1 MKAERNK
8 TIDFLPE
15 DAPEY
20 LTRCLRVTEDV
31 PLDTVC
37 GRTICGDTFAVAPHL
52 PRGFADL
59 LIVDPPYNLTKDFS
73 GGGFRR
79 TTDANYAAFTRA
91 WIELLLPL
99 LKPDASVYVCC
110 DWRSSPIVGLTLK
123 EYFRLQNRIT
133 WQREKGRGAQRN
145 WKNGMEDIWFAT
157 RTDDYTFHIDAV
169 KVRRRVRAPYRTDGQ
184 PKDWEETPDGR
195 FRNTCPSNFW
205 DDISVPYWS
214 MPENTAHPTQK
225 PEKLL
230 AKLILASSDPGGI
243 VLDPFAGSG
252 STAVTA
258 KKLGRRFV
266 AIERSEQY
274 CAWAEKR
281 LELAETTPAI
291 QGYAGRRF
299 CLSKVC
305 RFLTSVQNSVTTETA
320 CATIEKEAIHMKR
333 GYLYIAVTTLLFSS
347 MEVALKLISGQFNP
361 IQLNFSRFVVGG
373 LVLIPFAVRELK
385 KRGLKLDGKALGSFA
400 LLGLMG
406 IAVSM
411 SLYQLSVTRIQASV
425 VGVLFSSNPVFVT
438 LFAFL
443 LLHETISKNQVAGLV
458 LDVAGIVL
466 IIQPWHLRL
475 DALGVVYVL
484 LATLL
489 FALYGVC
496 GKRQCARFGGLV
508 VTCFGFLFGAAEMIA
523 LAGLTHIPSLAA
535 SLTAAGLDTFAS
547 IPFFTGY
554 TLANLPIVLFI
565 YIGVT
570 GIGFTCYFLSME
582 VTSAQTTSLVFF
594 FKPALAP
601 LLAFLVLHEAIP
613 GNMLA
618 GIACILCGSL
628 VSILPGLL
636 AQRKS
641 ALPVTEGTTRE
652 KIEV

>member
-1 MKAERNK
+1 
-8 TIDFLPE
+8 
-15 DAPEY
+15 
-20 LTRCLRVTEDV
+20 
-31 PLDTVC
+31 
-37 GRTICGDTFAVAPHL
+37 
-52 PRGFADL
+52 
-59 LIVDPPYNLTKDFS
+59 
-73 GGGFRR
+73 
-79 TTDANYAAFTRA
+79 
-91 WIELLLPL
+91 
-99 LKPDASVYVCC
+99 
-110 DWRSSPIVGLTLK
+110 
-123 EYFRLQNRIT
+123 
-133 WQREKGRGAQRN
+133 
-145 WKNGMEDIWFAT
+145 
-157 RTDDYTFHIDAV
+157 
-169 KVRRRVRAPYRTDGQ
+169 
-184 PKDWEETPDGR
+184 
-195 FRNTCPSNFW
+195 
-205 DDISVPYWS
+205 
-214 MPENTAHPTQK
+214 
-225 PEKLL
+225 
-230 AKLILASSDPGGI
+230 
-243 VLDPFAGSG
+243 
-252 STAVTA
+252 
-258 KKLGRRFV
+258 
-266 AIERSEQY
+266 
-274 CAWAEKR
+274 
-281 LELAETTPAI
+281 
-291 QGYAGRRF
+291 
-299 CLSKVC
+299 
-305 RFLTSVQNSVTTETA
+305 
-320 CATIEKEAIHMKR
+320 MKR

-361 IQLNFSRFVVGG
+361 IQLNFSRFLVGG

-385 KRGLKLDGKALGSFA
+385 KRGRKLDGKALGSFA

-425 VGVLFSSNPVFVT
+425 VPVFVT

-443 LLHETISKNQVAGLV
+443 LLHETISKNQIAGLV

-496 GKRQCARFGGLV
+496 GKRQCARFGGIV

-523 LAGLTHIPSLAA
+523 LAGLTHIPALSAG
-535 SLTAAGLDTFAS
+535 LTAAGLDTFAS

-554 TLANLPIVLFI
+554 TLTNLPIVLFI

-582 VTSAQTTSLVFF
+582 ITSAQTTSLVFF

-636 AQRKS
+636 AQRRAA
-641 ALPVTEGTTRE
+641 ALPFAEDTVKEE
-652 KIEV
+652 IEI

>member
-1 MKAERNK
+1 
-8 TIDFLPE
+8 
-15 DAPEY
+15 
-20 LTRCLRVTEDV
+20 
-31 PLDTVC
+31 
-37 GRTICGDTFAVAPHL
+37 
-52 PRGFADL
+52 
-59 LIVDPPYNLTKDFS
+59 
-73 GGGFRR
+73 
-79 TTDANYAAFTRA
+79 
-91 WIELLLPL
+91 
-99 LKPDASVYVCC
+99 
-110 DWRSSPIVGLTLK
+110 
-123 EYFRLQNRIT
+123 
-133 WQREKGRGAQRN
+133 
-145 WKNGMEDIWFAT
+145 
-157 RTDDYTFHIDAV
+157 
-169 KVRRRVRAPYRTDGQ
+169 
-184 PKDWEETPDGR
+184 
-195 FRNTCPSNFW
+195 
-205 DDISVPYWS
+205 
-214 MPENTAHPTQK
+214 
-225 PEKLL
+225 
-230 AKLILASSDPGGI
+230 
-243 VLDPFAGSG
+243 
-252 STAVTA
+252 
-258 KKLGRRFV
+258 
-266 AIERSEQY
+266 
-274 CAWAEKR
+274 
-281 LELAETTPAI
+281 
-291 QGYAGRRF
+291 
-299 CLSKVC
+299 
-305 RFLTSVQNSVTTETA
+305 
-320 CATIEKEAIHMKR
+320 MKR

-361 IQLNFSRFVVGG
+361 IQLNFSRFLVGG

-385 KRGLKLDGKALGSFA
+385 KRGRKLDGKALGSFA

-443 LLHETISKNQVAGLV
+443 LLHETISKNQIAGLV

-496 GKRQCARFGGLV
+496 GKRQCVRFGGIV

-523 LAGLTHIPSLAA
+523 LAGLTHIPALSAG
-535 SLTAAGLDTFAS
+535 LTAAGLDTFAS

-554 TLANLPIVLFI
+554 TLTNLPIVLFI
-565 YIGVT
+565 YVGVT

-582 VTSAQTTSLVFF
+582 ITSAQTTSLVFF

-636 AQRKS
+636 AQRRAA
-641 ALPVTEGTTRE
+641 ALPFTEDTVKE
-652 KIEV
+652 EIEI

>member
-1 MKAERNK
+1 
-8 TIDFLPE
+8 
-15 DAPEY
+15 
-20 LTRCLRVTEDV
+20 
-31 PLDTVC
+31 
-37 GRTICGDTFAVAPHL
+37 
-52 PRGFADL
+52 
-59 LIVDPPYNLTKDFS
+59 
-73 GGGFRR
+73 
-79 TTDANYAAFTRA
+79 
-91 WIELLLPL
+91 
-99 LKPDASVYVCC
+99 
-110 DWRSSPIVGLTLK
+110 
-123 EYFRLQNRIT
+123 
-133 WQREKGRGAQRN
+133 
-145 WKNGMEDIWFAT
+145 
-157 RTDDYTFHIDAV
+157 
-169 KVRRRVRAPYRTDGQ
+169 
-184 PKDWEETPDGR
+184 
-195 FRNTCPSNFW
+195 
-205 DDISVPYWS
+205 
-214 MPENTAHPTQK
+214 
-225 PEKLL
+225 
-230 AKLILASSDPGGI
+230 
-243 VLDPFAGSG
+243 
-252 STAVTA
+252 
-258 KKLGRRFV
+258 
-266 AIERSEQY
+266 
-274 CAWAEKR
+274 
-281 LELAETTPAI
+281 
-291 QGYAGRRF
+291 
-299 CLSKVC
+299 
-305 RFLTSVQNSVTTETA
+305 
-320 CATIEKEAIHMKR
+320 MKR

-361 IQLNFSRFVVGG
+361 IQLNFSRFLVGG

-385 KRGLKLDGKALGSFA
+385 KRGRKLDGKALGSFA

-443 LLHETISKNQVAGLV
+443 LLHETISKNQIAGLV

-496 GKRQCARFGGLV
+496 GKRQCARFG
-508 VTCFGFLFGAAEMIA
+508 AAEMIA
-523 LAGLTHIPSLAA
+523 IAGLTHIPALSAG
-535 SLTAAGLDTFAS
+535 LTAAGLDTFAS

-554 TLANLPIVLFI
+554 TLTNLPIVLFI

-636 AQRKS
+636 AQRRAA
-641 ALPVTEGTTRE
+641 ALPFAEDTVKEE
-652 KIEV
+652 IKI

>member
-1 MKAERNK
+1 
-8 TIDFLPE
+8 
-15 DAPEY
+15 
-20 LTRCLRVTEDV
+20 
-31 PLDTVC
+31 
-37 GRTICGDTFAVAPHL
+37 
-52 PRGFADL
+52 
-59 LIVDPPYNLTKDFS
+59 
-73 GGGFRR
+73 
-79 TTDANYAAFTRA
+79 
-91 WIELLLPL
+91 
-99 LKPDASVYVCC
+99 
-110 DWRSSPIVGLTLK
+110 
-123 EYFRLQNRIT
+123 
-133 WQREKGRGAQRN
+133 
-145 WKNGMEDIWFAT
+145 
-157 RTDDYTFHIDAV
+157 
-169 KVRRRVRAPYRTDGQ
+169 
-184 PKDWEETPDGR
+184 
-195 FRNTCPSNFW
+195 
-205 DDISVPYWS
+205 
-214 MPENTAHPTQK
+214 
-225 PEKLL
+225 
-230 AKLILASSDPGGI
+230 
-243 VLDPFAGSG
+243 
-252 STAVTA
+252 
-258 KKLGRRFV
+258 
-266 AIERSEQY
+266 
-274 CAWAEKR
+274 
-281 LELAETTPAI
+281 
-291 QGYAGRRF
+291 
-299 CLSKVC
+299 
-305 RFLTSVQNSVTTETA
+305 
-320 CATIEKEAIHMKR
+320 MKR

-385 KRGLKLDGKALGSFA
+385 KRSLKLDGKALGSFA

-466 IIQPWHLRL
+466 IIQPWNLKL
-475 DALGVVYVL
+475 DTLGVVYVL

-582 VTSAQTTSLVFF
+582 ITSAQTTSLVFF

-636 AQRKS
+636 AQRRAA
-641 ALPVTEGTTRE
+641 ALPFAEDTVKEE
-652 KIEV
+652 IEI

>member
-1 MKAERNK
+1 
-8 TIDFLPE
+8 
-15 DAPEY
+15 
-20 LTRCLRVTEDV
+20 
-31 PLDTVC
+31 
-37 GRTICGDTFAVAPHL
+37 
-52 PRGFADL
+52 
-59 LIVDPPYNLTKDFS
+59 
-73 GGGFRR
+73 
-79 TTDANYAAFTRA
+79 
-91 WIELLLPL
+91 
-99 LKPDASVYVCC
+99 
-110 DWRSSPIVGLTLK
+110 
-123 EYFRLQNRIT
+123 
-133 WQREKGRGAQRN
+133 
-145 WKNGMEDIWFAT
+145 
-157 RTDDYTFHIDAV
+157 
-169 KVRRRVRAPYRTDGQ
+169 
-184 PKDWEETPDGR
+184 
-195 FRNTCPSNFW
+195 
-205 DDISVPYWS
+205 
-214 MPENTAHPTQK
+214 
-225 PEKLL
+225 
-230 AKLILASSDPGGI
+230 
-243 VLDPFAGSG
+243 
-252 STAVTA
+252 
-258 KKLGRRFV
+258 
-266 AIERSEQY
+266 
-274 CAWAEKR
+274 
-281 LELAETTPAI
+281 
-291 QGYAGRRF
+291 
-299 CLSKVC
+299 
-305 RFLTSVQNSVTTETA
+305 
-320 CATIEKEAIHMKR
+320 MKR

-361 IQLNFSRFVVGG
+361 IQLNFSRFLVGG

-385 KRGLKLDGKALGSFA
+385 KRGRKLDGKALGSFA

-443 LLHETISKNQVAGLV
+443 LLHETISKNQIAGLV

-496 GKRQCARFGGLV
+496 GKRQCARFGGIV
-508 VTCFGFLFGAAEMIA
+508 MTCFGVLFGAAEMIA
-523 LAGLTHIPSLAA
+523 LAGLTHIPALSAG
-535 SLTAAGLDTFAS
+535 LTAAGLDTFAS

-554 TLANLPIVLFI
+554 TLTNLPIVLFI
-565 YIGVT
+565 YIGV
-570 GIGFTCYFLSME
+570 TCYFLSME

-641 ALPVTEGTTRE
+641 ALPVTEGATRE

>member
-1 MKAERNK
+1 
-8 TIDFLPE
+8 
-15 DAPEY
+15 
-20 LTRCLRVTEDV
+20 
-31 PLDTVC
+31 
-37 GRTICGDTFAVAPHL
+37 
-52 PRGFADL
+52 
-59 LIVDPPYNLTKDFS
+59 
-73 GGGFRR
+73 
-79 TTDANYAAFTRA
+79 
-91 WIELLLPL
+91 
-99 LKPDASVYVCC
+99 
-110 DWRSSPIVGLTLK
+110 
-123 EYFRLQNRIT
+123 
-133 WQREKGRGAQRN
+133 
-145 WKNGMEDIWFAT
+145 
-157 RTDDYTFHIDAV
+157 
-169 KVRRRVRAPYRTDGQ
+169 
-184 PKDWEETPDGR
+184 
-195 FRNTCPSNFW
+195 
-205 DDISVPYWS
+205 
-214 MPENTAHPTQK
+214 
-225 PEKLL
+225 
-230 AKLILASSDPGGI
+230 
-243 VLDPFAGSG
+243 
-252 STAVTA
+252 
-258 KKLGRRFV
+258 
-266 AIERSEQY
+266 
-274 CAWAEKR
+274 
-281 LELAETTPAI
+281 
-291 QGYAGRRF
+291 
-299 CLSKVC
+299 
-305 RFLTSVQNSVTTETA
+305 
-320 CATIEKEAIHMKR
+320 MKR

-361 IQLNFSRFVVGG
+361 IQLNFSRFLVGG

-385 KRGLKLDGKALGSFA
+385 KRGRKLDGKALGSFA

-443 LLHETISKNQVAGLV
+443 LLHETISKNQIAGLV

-523 LAGLTHIPSLAA
+523 LAGLTHIPALSAG
-535 SLTAAGLDTFAS
+535 LTAAGLDTFAS

-554 TLANLPIVLFI
+554 TLTNLPIVLFI

-636 AQRKS
+636 AQRRAA
-641 ALPVTEGTTRE
+641 ALPFAEDTVKEE
-652 KIEV
+652 IKI